1 MTFGK
6 PEVFLFDGKVNILMA
21 EYTTHYHNLS
31 EEVQKRIK
39 EDREKHVIN
48 PYAFRD
54 EDVIRRNM
62 DHDRANLWRPAFVR
76 DTEKIMNVPFYN
88 RYSDKTQVFSLFR
101 NDDISRRALH
111 VQLVSRIARNIG
123 RLLNLNTDLIE
134 ATALGHDIGHTPFG
148 HAGERALSAI
158 YHGHTGR
165 FFNHN
170 IHSARLL
177 DDICGLNL
185 SLQTLDGIICHNGEM
200 EMKEYRP
207 QPCSS
212 FEVFDEKKEQCYK
225 DKGNIKKLVPATLE
239 GCVVRISDIIAYLG
253 KDRQDAEKLGL
264 FPKPVKYTQKTIGT
278 TNAEIINNMIVNI
291 VENSYG
297 KGFILMDEEYF
308 DEFSR
313 AKKENGEIIY
323 GNSDMEDEFRSVI
336 EPMFEK
342 MYERL
347 RKDAVSMSE
356 DTVFYRHHVR
366 YIKEITKY
374 SKTLRK
380 PYEDNTPDDMVTDFM
395 AGMTD
400 DYFIDCYEHLFP
412 KEGSKVVYRG
422 YFDKK

>member
-1 MTFGK
+1 
-6 PEVFLFDGKVNILMA
+6 MA
-21 EYTTHYHNLS
+21 GYTTHYHNLS
-31 EEVQKRIK
+31 EEIQKRIIN
-39 EDREKHVIN
+39 DREKHVQN

-54 EDVIRRNM
+54 EDIVRR
-62 DHDRANLWRPAFVR
+62 DPGHDRANLWRPAFVR
-76 DTEKIMNVPFYN
+76 DTEKIMHVPFYN

-134 ATALGHDIGHTPFG
+134 AIALGHDIGHTPFG
-148 HAGERALSAI
+148 HAGERALSDI
-158 YHGHTGR
+158 YHERTGR
-165 FFNHN
+165 YFNHN

-207 QPCSS
+207 VPYRD
-212 FEVFDEKKEQCYK
+212 FETFDNKKEGCYL
-225 DKGNIKKLVPATLE
+225 DRGAIKKLVPATLE
-239 GCVVRISDIIAYLG
+239 GCVVRVCDIIAYLG

-264 FPKPVKYTQKTIGT
+264 FDEEPEYSQRTIGT
-278 TNAEIINNMIVNI
+278 TNAEIINNMVVNI

-297 KGFILMDEEYF
+297 KDFLFMDEEYF
-308 DEFSR
+308 EEFSR
-313 AKKENGEIIY
+313 AKKENGRLIY
-323 GNSDMEDEFRSVI
+323 GNEKTEKDFKETI
-336 EPMFEK
+336 EPMFGR

-347 RKDAVSMSE
+347 LEDALSLKE

-374 SKTLRK
+374 SKTLKK
-380 PYEDNTPDDMVTDFM
+380 PYEENTPDDMVTDFI

-400 DYFIDCYEHLFP
+400 DYFIDLYEHLFP
-412 KEGSKVVYRG
+412 DDAGRAAYRG
-422 YFDKK
+422 YFDKY